1 MLDLLIVLVLVLCNA
16 FFAMSEMAVL
26 TSRKS
31 RLKQMAIGSR
41 RARKALH
48 LAEHPESFLSA
59 VQLWISL
66 LSLMIGYFGGESMG
80 AMNWLTVKPAA
91 FATWTRPPLE
101 ARTTSI
107 SGLPE
112 SLLRRAAFGK
122 LTVPTCSMRRF
133 QASR

>member
-1 MLDLLIVLVLVLCNA
+1 VLDLLIVLVLVLCNA

-80 AMNWLTVKPAA
+80 AKIAVPLSRIEWLAPYADRIG
-91 FATWTRPPLE
+91 FE
-101 ARTTSI
+101 
-107 SGLPE
+107 
-112 SLLRRAAFGK
+112 
-122 LTVPTCSMRRF
+122 
-133 QASR
+133 